1 VTGVLLLSAALLA
14 GDPGTS
20 GTPLAPTP
28 GSWVLVQTDGSR
40 VVLAAPPEARG
51 GRWVGRLEGTRTLVS
66 IPASRVDAAAT
77 ARANAPE
84 KPADRPSPRFAPTP
98 RPFETPPL
106 GDRVKLK
113 TAGNEARKVLEGA
126 RSGTPPSTPT
136 PGASPV
142 PEPEETEPTDRAGR
156 GESWWRDRAGAVR
169 GELEEAT
176 RSLAQAEASLEAAER
191 AYLGESEGERATFVI
206 HVVEARERA
215 ERAREEHRRAAARL
229 EALQEEARKAGA
241 FPGWLR

>member
-1 VTGVLLLSAALLA
+1 VTGVLLFSAALLA
-14 GDPGTS
+14 GDSGAA
-20 GTPLAPTP
+20 GTPPAPTP

-51 GRWVGRLEGTRTLVS
+51 GRYVGKLEGPGTLVS
-66 IPASRVDAAAT
+66 IPAARVDAAAT
-77 ARANAPE
+77 ARANAPQ
-84 KPADRPSPRFAPTP
+84 KRADRRSPRVAPTP

-106 GDRVKLK
+106 GERVKLK
-113 TAGNEARKVLEGA
+113 TSGNEARKVLEGA
-126 RSGTPPSTPT
+126 RTGKPPSTPA
-136 PGASPV
+136 PGVSPV
-142 PEPEETEPTDRAGR
+142 PEPEETEPTDRSGR
-156 GESWWRDRAGAVR
+156 GESWWRERADAVR
-169 GELEEAT
+169 GELEEAP
-176 RSLAQAEASLEAAER
+176 RSLAEAEASLEAAER